1 MALAIAF
8 AISVCDWRGRKPPT
22 ACPSGLSTPT
32 RTSISS
38 SWSTGSGMAEDSTV
52 KIQPGKCVDDLDRQR
67 VTLQRCAS
75 RVMEMQS
82 SGRNIRHEL
91 HLQQGDVVLQLQL
104 ALLQA
109 AQLQFFMPAV
119 TDQGFDRGIEIA
131 MLDFEFD
138 NPALDV
144 LRRVYCHSV

>member
-22 ACPSGLSTPT
+22 ACPSGLPTPK

-52 KIQPGKCVDDLDRQR
+52 KIQPGKCVDDLDRRRATSQR
-67 VTLQRCAS
+67 SAS
-75 RVMEMQS
+75 S
-82 SGRNIRHEL
+82 TGNATSGRNIRHQL

-109 AQLQFFMPAV
+109 AQLQFFMP
-119 TDQGFDRGIEIA
+119 
-131 MLDFEFD
+131 
-138 NPALDV
+138 
-144 LRRVYCHSV
+144 SV